1 MTNLRIIVSAVFIAF
16 AAAVISGR
24 FIIPALKKHKAGQHV
39 REDGPQAHLKKEG
52 TPTMGGVMI
61 MIGVIAAMLVFLGKE
76 TFYAWFALIG
86 ALAYGLIG
94 LIDDMIIVLK
104 HRSEGLTPKQ
114 KLILQFVFGALISV
128 YAYLDPAIGSNIYIP
143 IADINVDFGWF
154 YIPFNIFF
162 LMALTN
168 SVNLT
173 DGLDGLA
180 GGVSVI
186 NSATFAVI
194 FLGLISTFTWSR
206 DLMIFAAALT
216 GGILGF
222 LRYNAYP
229 AKVFMGDTGAFFLGG
244 ALSML
249 AIISRLQIIIPV
261 MGLMYVLSS
270 LSCIIQVAHYK
281 RTKKRV
287 FKMAPLHHH
296 FELCGIH
303 ETKIVAMYMIIT
315 AMLCLLVLLG
325 LSY

>member
-1 MTNLRIIVSAVFIAF
+1 MKTLIISVLVSF
-16 AAAVISGR
+16 AAALISGR
-24 FIIPALKKHKAGQHV
+24 FIIPALRKHKAGQHI
-39 REDGPQAHLKKEG
+39 REDGPQGHKKKEG
-52 TPTMGGVMI
+52 TPTMGGVII
-61 MIGVIAAMLVFLGKE
+61 MIGTLAAMLLYLRQE
-76 TFYAWFALIG
+76 TGYAWFALIG

-114 KLILQFVFGALISV
+114 KLILQFVFGVLISV
-128 YAYLDPAIGSNIYIP
+128 YAYLDPAIGSAIYIP
-143 IADINVDFGWF
+143 IANVYVDFGWF
-154 YIPFNIFF
+154 YIPFNVFF

-180 GGVSVI
+180 GGVSLV
-186 NSATFAVI
+186 NTVTFAVI
-194 FLGLISTFTWSR
+194 FMGLVSTFTWSF
-206 DLMIFAAALT
+206 DMMIFAAAVT
-216 GGILGF
+216 GGIMGF

-249 AIISRLQIIIPV
+249 AIISKLQIIIPV
-261 MGLMYVLSS
+261 MGFMFVLSS
-270 LSCIIQVAHYK
+270 VSCIIQVLHYK

-287 FKMAPLHHH
+287 FKMAPIHHH

-303 ETKIVAMYMIIT
+303 ETKIVVMYMMIT
-315 AMLCLLVLLG
+315 AVLCLITLLI
-325 LSY
+325 LS

>member
-1 MTNLRIIVSAVFIAF
+1 MKTMIIAVLVAYIAALIAGKLVIPVLR
-16 AAAVISGR
+16 R
-24 FIIPALKKHKAGQHV
+24 LKAGQHV
-39 REDGPQAHLKKEG
+39 RDDGPQSHLKKEG
-52 TPTMGGVMI
+52 TPTMGGIII
-61 MIGVIAAMLVFLGKE
+61 MIGVIVAMLVFMGEE
-76 TFYAWFALIG
+76 TGYAWFALIG

-114 KLILQFVFGALISV
+114 KIILQFLFAALISV
-128 YAYLDPAIGSNIYIP
+128 YAYLDPAIGSALYIP
-143 IADINVDFGWF
+143 IADITVELGWF

-180 GGVSVI
+180 GGVSLI
-186 NSATFAVI
+186 NAATFAVI
-194 FLGLISTFTWSR
+194 FMGLATTFTWSN
-206 DLMIFAAALT
+206 DLMIFAAALA

-222 LRYNAYP
+222 LCFNAHP

-249 AIISRLQIIIPV
+249 AIISRMQIIIPFIGI
-261 MGLMYVLSS
+261 MFMLSS
-270 LSCIIQVAHYK
+270 ISCIIQVGYYK
-281 RTKKRV
+281 KTKKRI

-296 FELCGIH
+296 FELKGHH
-303 ETKIVAMYMIIT
+303 ETKIVAMYMVIT
-315 AMLCLLVLLG
+315 AVICLGVLLAMG
-325 LSY
+325 W

>member
-1 MTNLRIIVSAVFIAF
+1 MKIMIISVLVSFAVALIA
-16 AAAVISGR
+16 GR

-52 TPTMGGVMI
+52 TPTMGGVII
-61 MIGVIAAMLVFLGKE
+61 MIGVVAAMLLFMNRE
-76 TFYAWFALIG
+76 TGYAWFALIG

-114 KLILQFVFGALISV
+114 KLLLQFLFGALISV
-128 YAYLDPAIGSNIYIP
+128 YAYLDPAIGSSLYIP
-143 IADINVDFGWF
+143 IANIYVDFGWF

-180 GGVSVI
+180 GGVSLV
-186 NSATFAVI
+186 NSVTFALI
-194 FLGLISTFTWSR
+194 FMGLAAMFTWSN

-249 AIISRLQIIIPV
+249 AIISRMQILIPV
-261 MGLMYVLSS
+261 SGFMFMLSS
-270 LSCIIQVAHYK
+270 ISCIIQVAYYK

-303 ETKIVAMYMIIT
+303 ETKIVTMYMMIT
-315 AMLCLLVLLG
+315 AVLCLITLLILG
-325 LSY
+325 W

>member
-1 MTNLRIIVSAVFIAF
+1 MKIMIISVLVSFAVALIA
-16 AAAVISGR
+16 GR

-52 TPTMGGVMI
+52 TPTMGGVII
-61 MIGVIAAMLVFLGKE
+61 MIGVVAAMLLFMNRE
-76 TFYAWFALIG
+76 TGYAWFALIG

-114 KLILQFVFGALISV
+114 KLLLQFLFGALISV
-128 YAYLDPAIGSNIYIP
+128 YAYLDPAIGSSLYIP
-143 IADINVDFGWF
+143 IANIYVDFGWF

-173 DGLDGLA
+173 DGLDDLA
-180 GGVSVI
+180 GGVSLV
-186 NSATFAVI
+186 NSVTFALI
-194 FLGLISTFTWSR
+194 FMGLAATFTWSN

-249 AIISRLQIIIPV
+249 AIISRMQIIIPV
-261 MGLMYVLSS
+261 IGFMFMLSS
-270 LSCIIQVAHYK
+270 ISCIIQVAYYK

-303 ETKIVAMYMIIT
+303 ETKIVTMYMMIT
-315 AMLCLLVLLG
+315 AVLCLITLLILG
-325 LSY
+325 W

>member
-1 MTNLRIIVSAVFIAF
+1 MKIMIISVLVSFAVALIA
-16 AAAVISGR
+16 GR

-52 TPTMGGVMI
+52 TPTMGGVII
-61 MIGVIAAMLVFLGKE
+61 MIGVVAAMLLFMNRE
-76 TFYAWFALIG
+76 TGYAWFALIG

-114 KLILQFVFGALISV
+114 KLLLQFLFGALISV
-128 YAYLDPAIGSNIYIP
+128 YAYLDPAIGSSLYIP
-143 IADINVDFGWF
+143 IANIYVDFGWF
-154 YIPFNIFF
+154 YISFNIFF

-180 GGVSVI
+180 GGVSLV
-186 NSATFAVI
+186 NSVTFALI
-194 FLGLISTFTWSR
+194 FMGLAATFTWSN

-249 AIISRLQIIIPV
+249 AIISRMQIIIPV
-261 MGLMYVLSS
+261 IGFMFMLSS
-270 LSCIIQVAHYK
+270 ISCIIQVAYYK

-303 ETKIVAMYMIIT
+303 ETKIVTMYMMIT
-315 AMLCLLVLLG
+315 AVLCLITLLILG
-325 LSY
+325 W

>member
-1 MTNLRIIVSAVFIAF
+1 MKIMIISVLVSFAVALIA
-16 AAAVISGR
+16 GR

-52 TPTMGGVMI
+52 TPTMGGVII
-61 MIGVIAAMLVFLGKE
+61 MIGVVAAMLLFMNRE
-76 TFYAWFALIG
+76 TGYAWFALIG

-94 LIDDMIIVLK
+94 LVDDMIIVLK

-114 KLILQFVFGALISV
+114 KLLLQFLFGALISV
-128 YAYLDPAIGSNIYIP
+128 YAYLDPAIGSSLYIP
-143 IADINVDFGWF
+143 IANIYVDFGWF

-180 GGVSVI
+180 GGVSLV
-186 NSATFAVI
+186 NSVTFALI
-194 FLGLISTFTWSR
+194 FMGLAATFTWSN

-249 AIISRLQIIIPV
+249 AIISRMQIIIPV
-261 MGLMYVLSS
+261 IGFMFMLSS
-270 LSCIIQVAHYK
+270 ISCIIQVAYYK

-303 ETKIVAMYMIIT
+303 ETKIVTMYMMIT
-315 AMLCLLVLLG
+315 AVLCLITLLILG
-325 LSY
+325 W

>member
-1 MTNLRIIVSAVFIAF
+1 MKTLIISVLVSF
-16 AAAVISGR
+16 AAALISGR
-24 FIIPALKKHKAGQHV
+24 FIIPALRKHKAGQHI
-39 REDGPQAHLKKEG
+39 REDGPQEHKKKEG
-52 TPTMGGVMI
+52 TPTMGGVII
-61 MIGVIAAMLVFLGKE
+61 MIGTLAAMLLYLRQE
-76 TFYAWFALIG
+76 TGYAWFALIG

-114 KLILQFVFGALISV
+114 KLILQFVFGVLISV
-128 YAYLDPAIGSNIYIP
+128 YAYLDPAIGSAIYIP
-143 IADINVDFGWF
+143 IANVYVDFGWF
-154 YIPFNIFF
+154 YIPFNVFF

-180 GGVSVI
+180 GGVSLV
-186 NSATFAVI
+186 NTVTFAVI
-194 FLGLISTFTWSR
+194 FMGLVSTFTWSF
-206 DLMIFAAALT
+206 DMMIFAAAVT
-216 GGILGF
+216 GGIMGF

-249 AIISRLQIIIPV
+249 AIISKLQIIIPV
-261 MGLMYVLSS
+261 MGFMFVLSS
-270 LSCIIQVAHYK
+270 VSCIIQVLHYK

-287 FKMAPLHHH
+287 FKMAPIHHH

-303 ETKIVAMYMIIT
+303 ETKIVVMYMMIT
-315 AMLCLLVLLG
+315 AVLCLITLLI
-325 LSY
+325 LS

>member
-1 MTNLRIIVSAVFIAF
+1 MKIMIISVLVSFAVALIA
-16 AAAVISGR
+16 GR

-52 TPTMGGVMI
+52 TPTMGGVII
-61 MIGVIAAMLVFLGKE
+61 MIGVVAAMLLFMNRE
-76 TFYAWFALIG
+76 TGYAWFALIG

-114 KLILQFVFGALISV
+114 KLLLQFLFGALISV
-128 YAYLDPAIGSNIYIP
+128 YAYLDPAIGSSLYIP
-143 IADINVDFGWF
+143 IANIYVDFGWF

-162 LMALTN
+162 LIALTN

-180 GGVSVI
+180 GGVSLV
-186 NSATFAVI
+186 NSVTFALI
-194 FLGLISTFTWSR
+194 FMGLAATFTWSN

-249 AIISRLQIIIPV
+249 AIISRMQIIIPV
-261 MGLMYVLSS
+261 IGFMFMLSS
-270 LSCIIQVAHYK
+270 ISCIIQVAYYK

-303 ETKIVAMYMIIT
+303 ETKIVTMYMMIT
-315 AMLCLLVLLG
+315 AVLCLITLLILG
-325 LSY
+325 W

>member
-1 MTNLRIIVSAVFIAF
+1 MKIMIISVLVSFAVALIA
-16 AAAVISGR
+16 GR

-52 TPTMGGVMI
+52 TPTMGGVII
-61 MIGVIAAMLVFLGKE
+61 MIGVVAAMRLFMNRE
-76 TFYAWFALIG
+76 TGYAWFALIG

-114 KLILQFVFGALISV
+114 KLLLQFLFGALISV
-128 YAYLDPAIGSNIYIP
+128 YAYLDPAIGSSLYIP
-143 IADINVDFGWF
+143 IANIYVDFGWF

-180 GGVSVI
+180 GGVSLV
-186 NSATFAVI
+186 NSVTFALI
-194 FLGLISTFTWSR
+194 FMGLAATFTWSN

-249 AIISRLQIIIPV
+249 SIISRMQIIIPV
-261 MGLMYVLSS
+261 IGFMFMLSS
-270 LSCIIQVAHYK
+270 ISCIIQVAYYK

-303 ETKIVAMYMIIT
+303 ETKIVTMYMMIT
-315 AMLCLLVLLG
+315 AVLCLITLLILG
-325 LSY
+325 W

>member
-1 MTNLRIIVSAVFIAF
+1 MNT
-16 AAAVISGR
+16 
-24 FIIPALKKHKAGQHV
+24 
-39 REDGPQAHLKKEG
+39 
-52 TPTMGGVMI
+52 
-61 MIGVIAAMLVFLGKE
+61 E
-76 TFYAWFALIG
+76 TGYAWFALIG

-114 KLILQFVFGALISV
+114 KLLLQFLFGALISV
-128 YAYLDPAIGSNIYIP
+128 YAYLDPAIGSSLYIP
-143 IADINVDFGWF
+143 IANIYVDFGWF

-180 GGVSVI
+180 GGVSLV
-186 NSATFAVI
+186 NSVTFALI
-194 FLGLISTFTWSR
+194 FMGLAATFTWSN

-249 AIISRLQIIIPV
+249 AIISRMQIIIPV
-261 MGLMYVLSS
+261 IGFMFMLSS
-270 LSCIIQVAHYK
+270 ISCIIQVAYYK

-303 ETKIVAMYMIIT
+303 ETKIVTMYMMIT
-315 AMLCLLVLLG
+315 AVLCLITLLILG
-325 LSY
+325 W

>member
-1 MTNLRIIVSAVFIAF
+1 MKIMIISVLVSFAVALIA
-16 AAAVISGR
+16 GR

-52 TPTMGGVMI
+52 TPTMGGVII
-61 MIGVIAAMLVFLGKE
+61 MIGVVAAMLLFMNRE
-76 TFYAWFALIG
+76 TGYAWFALIG

-114 KLILQFVFGALISV
+114 KLLLQFLFGALISV
-128 YAYLDPAIGSNIYIP
+128 YAYLDPAIGSSLYIP
-143 IADINVDFGWF
+143 IANIYVDFGWF

-180 GGVSVI
+180 GGVSLV
-186 NSATFAVI
+186 NSVTFALI
-194 FLGLISTFTWSR
+194 FMGLAATFTWSN

-249 AIISRLQIIIPV
+249 AIISRMQIIIPV
-261 MGLMYVLSS
+261 IGFMFMLSS
-270 LSCIIQVAHYK
+270 ISCIIQVAYYK

-303 ETKIVAMYMIIT
+303 ETTIVTMYMMIT
-315 AMLCLLVLLG
+315 AVLCLNTLLILG
-325 LSY
+325 W

>member
-1 MTNLRIIVSAVFIAF
+1 MKIMIISVLVSFAVALIA
-16 AAAVISGR
+16 GR

-52 TPTMGGVMI
+52 TPTMGGVII
-61 MIGVIAAMLVFLGKE
+61 MIGVVAAMLLFMNRE
-76 TFYAWFALIG
+76 TGYAWFALIG

-114 KLILQFVFGALISV
+114 KLLLQFLFGALISV
-128 YAYLDPAIGSNIYIP
+128 YAYLDPAIGSSLYIP
-143 IADINVDFGWF
+143 IANIYVDFGWF

-180 GGVSVI
+180 GGVSLV
-186 NSATFAVI
+186 NSVTFALI
-194 FLGLISTFTWSR
+194 FMGLAATFTWSD

-249 AIISRLQIIIPV
+249 AIISRMQIIIPV
-261 MGLMYVLSS
+261 IGFMFMLSS
-270 LSCIIQVAHYK
+270 ISCIIQVAYYK

-303 ETKIVAMYMIIT
+303 ETKIVTMYMMIT
-315 AMLCLLVLLG
+315 AVLCLITLLILG
-325 LSY
+325 W

>member
-1 MTNLRIIVSAVFIAF
+1 MKTLIISVLVSF
-16 AAAVISGR
+16 AAALISGR
-24 FIIPALKKHKAGQHV
+24 FIIPALRKHKAGQHI
-39 REDGPQAHLKKEG
+39 REDGPQEHKKKEG
-52 TPTMGGVMI
+52 TPTKGGVII
-61 MIGVIAAMLVFLGKE
+61 MIGTLAAMLLYLRQE
-76 TFYAWFALIG
+76 TGYAWFALIG

-114 KLILQFVFGALISV
+114 KLILQFVFGVLISV
-128 YAYLDPAIGSNIYIP
+128 YAYLDPAIGSAIYIP
-143 IADINVDFGWF
+143 IANVYVDFGWF
-154 YIPFNIFF
+154 YIPFNVFF

-180 GGVSVI
+180 GGVSLV
-186 NSATFAVI
+186 NTVTFAVI
-194 FLGLISTFTWSR
+194 FMGLVSTFTWSF
-206 DLMIFAAALT
+206 DMMIFAAAVT
-216 GGILGF
+216 GGIMGF

-249 AIISRLQIIIPV
+249 AIISKLQIIIPV
-261 MGLMYVLSS
+261 MGFMFVLSS
-270 LSCIIQVAHYK
+270 VSCIIQVLHYK

-287 FKMAPLHHH
+287 FKMAPIHHH

-303 ETKIVAMYMIIT
+303 ETKIVVMYMMIT
-315 AMLCLLVLLG
+315 AVLCLITLLI
-325 LSY
+325 LS

>member
-1 MTNLRIIVSAVFIAF
+1 MKIMIISVLVSFAVALIA
-16 AAAVISGR
+16 GR

-52 TPTMGGVMI
+52 TPTLGGVII
-61 MIGVIAAMLVFLGKE
+61 MIGVVAAMLLFMNRE
-76 TFYAWFALIG
+76 TGYAWFALIG

-114 KLILQFVFGALISV
+114 KLLLQFLFGALISV
-128 YAYLDPAIGSNIYIP
+128 YAYLDPAIGSSLYIP
-143 IADINVDFGWF
+143 IANIYVDFGWF

-180 GGVSVI
+180 GGVSLV
-186 NSATFAVI
+186 NSVTFALI
-194 FLGLISTFTWSR
+194 FMGLAATFTWSN

-249 AIISRLQIIIPV
+249 AIISRMQIIIPV
-261 MGLMYVLSS
+261 IGFMFMLSS
-270 LSCIIQVAHYK
+270 ISCIIQVAYYK

-303 ETKIVAMYMIIT
+303 ETKIVTMYMMIT
-315 AMLCLLVLLG
+315 AVLCLITLLILG
-325 LSY
+325 W

>member
-1 MTNLRIIVSAVFIAF
+1 
-16 AAAVISGR
+16 
-24 FIIPALKKHKAGQHV
+24 
-39 REDGPQAHLKKEG
+39 
-52 TPTMGGVMI
+52 
-61 MIGVIAAMLVFLGKE
+61 MIGVVAAMLLFMNRE
-76 TFYAWFALIG
+76 TGYAWFALIG

-114 KLILQFVFGALISV
+114 KLLLQFLFGALISV
-128 YAYLDPAIGSNIYIP
+128 YAYLDPAIGSSLYIP
-143 IADINVDFGWF
+143 IANIYVDFGWF

-180 GGVSVI
+180 GGVSLV
-186 NSATFAVI
+186 NSVTFALI
-194 FLGLISTFTWSR
+194 FMGLAATFTWSN

-249 AIISRLQIIIPV
+249 AIISRMQIIIPV
-261 MGLMYVLSS
+261 IGFMFMLSS
-270 LSCIIQVAHYK
+270 ISCIIQVAYYK

-303 ETKIVAMYMIIT
+303 ETKIVTMYMMIT
-315 AMLCLLVLLG
+315 AVLCLITLLILG
-325 LSY
+325 W

>member
-1 MTNLRIIVSAVFIAF
+1 MKIMIISVLVSFAVALIA
-16 AAAVISGR
+16 GR

-52 TPTMGGVMI
+52 TPTMGGVII
-61 MIGVIAAMLVFLGKE
+61 MIGVVAAMLLFMNRE
-76 TFYAWFALIG
+76 TGYAWFALIG

-114 KLILQFVFGALISV
+114 KLLLQFLFGALISV
-128 YAYLDPAIGSNIYIP
+128 YAYLDPAIGSSLYIP
-143 IADINVDFGWF
+143 IANIYVDFGWF

-180 GGVSVI
+180 GGVSLV
-186 NSATFAVI
+186 NSVTFALI
-194 FLGLISTFTWSR
+194 FMGLAAMFTWSN

-249 AIISRLQIIIPV
+249 AIISRMQIIIPV
-261 MGLMYVLSS
+261 IGFMFMLSS
-270 LSCIIQVAHYK
+270 ISCIIQVAYYK

-303 ETKIVAMYMIIT
+303 ETKIVTMYMLIT
-315 AMLCLLVLLG
+315 AVLCVITLLILG
-325 LSY
+325 C

>member
-1 MTNLRIIVSAVFIAF
+1 MKIMIISVLVSFAVALL
-16 AAAVISGR
+16 AGR

-52 TPTMGGVMI
+52 TPTMGGVII
-61 MIGVIAAMLVFLGKE
+61 MIGVVAAMLLFLNEE
-76 TFYAWFALIG
+76 TGYAWFTLIG

-114 KLILQFVFGALISV
+114 KLLLQFVFGALISV
-128 YAYLDPAIGSNIYIP
+128 YAYLDPAIGSSLYIP
-143 IADINVDFGWF
+143 IANIYVDFGWF

-180 GGVSVI
+180 GGVSLV
-186 NSATFAVI
+186 NSVTFALI
-194 FLGLISTFTWSR
+194 FMGLASTFTWSN

-249 AIISRLQIIIPV
+249 AIISRLQIIIPIIGF
-261 MGLMYVLSS
+261 MFVLSS

-281 RTKKRV
+281 RTKKRI

-303 ETKIVAMYMIIT
+303 ETKIVTMYMMTT
-315 AMLCLLVLLG
+315 AVLCLITLLALG
-325 LSY
+325 W